1 MFIYT
6 KDHDYSKDD
15 VCKAHAL
22 VSLRGVTTK
31 NAIGRVILRG
41 YVERARY
48 GLNDALSPESGTVNF
63 DDGKVPFSQ
72 KSTVYA

>member
-15 VCKAHAL
+15 VCKLHAL
-22 VSLRGVTTK
+22 VSLQGVTTK
-31 NAIGRVILRG
+31 DAMGIVMLGG